1 MVCWSVCRSVT
12 VVSPVKT
19 AEPIK
24 MLFGL
29 KTQVDGGNHVLG
41 GSAHWR
47 HLTNTI
53 EHPFVAAMW
62 PVVKLLWSHTHT
74 TVSRSFFR
82 NYPGEQAPEEI
93 LLLDFMV
100 QGKIT
105 EAETPTIRKSA
116 TPSGPISDPPPSYP
130 IFMPDALPATTW
142 LLYPGLGQAPNMLA
156 CIPSGVVYPVAW
168 LPSAM
173 VYPGLIT
180 CYNKNSSG
188 DEIVNVNFYAVR
200 PEATRIRWNN
210 AKWRHYAVQGHSRFK
225 IGTNRKV
232 IYDFLLVIN
241 TNLPP
246 IFVSDIAIFVLKRD
260 VKLQLTNLLSCTFS
274 EI

>member
-74 TVSRSFFR
+74 AVSRSFFR

-130 IFMPDALPATTW
+130 HFYAGCPSCHNLTTLPW
-142 LLYPGLGQAPNMLA
+142 LGTGTKYAGLHTQWRGL
-156 CIPSGVVYPVAW
+156 PSGVITQCHG
-168 LPSAM
+168 LP
-173 VYPGLIT
+173 
-180 CYNKNSSG
+180 
-188 DEIVNVNFYAVR
+188 
-200 PEATRIRWNN
+200 RID
-210 AKWRHYAVQGHSRFK
+210 H
-225 IGTNRKV
+225 
-232 IYDFLLVIN
+232 LL
-241 TNLPP
+241 
-246 IFVSDIAIFVLKRD
+246 
-260 VKLQLTNLLSCTFS
+260 
-274 EI
+274 